1 MRYYPLI
8 QSAPFIF
15 LLALKD
21 NAQQL
26 LNIQINNIKVN
37 FSSLLVKKIIIILG
51 LINILFISSSSTAYQ
66 IYRSQTYL
74 NFVETIKDK
83 DPLKINFEAGF
94 ITDMS

>member
-37 FSSLLVKKIIIILG
+37 FCGLLVKNYNNTGFNKY
-51 LINILFISSSSTAYQ
+51 FIY
-66 IYRSQTYL
+66 
-74 NFVETIKDK
+74 IK
-83 DPLKINFEAGF
+83 
-94 ITDMS
+94 